1 MVELGLITMS
11 KEIKEKQDKLI
22 ELENKVSNLN
32 SILQNSKSELENKK
46 QTIKEMNVDEIKIL
60 NISQNLFS
68 KEVLMTKE
76 GRELKSLIEMVS
88 NINILLEQ

>member
-1 MVELGLITMS
+1 MVELGIITMS

-32 SILQNSKSELENKK
+32 SILQASKSELENKK

-68 KEVLMTKE
+68 KEILMTKE
-76 GRELKSLIEMVS
+76 GRELKSIIEMVR
-88 NINILLEQ
+88 NI

>member
-1 MVELGLITMS
+1 MVEVGIITMS
-11 KEIKEKQDKLI
+11 KEIQEKQDKLI

-32 SILQNSKSELENKK
+32 SILQASKSELENKK

-68 KEVLMTKE
+68 KEILMTKE
-76 GRELKSLIEMVS
+76 GRELKSIIEMVR
-88 NINILLEQ
+88 NI

>member
-1 MVELGLITMS
+1 MVELGIITMS

-32 SILQNSKSELENKK
+32 SILQASKSELENKK

-68 KEVLMTKE
+68 KEILMTKE
-76 GRELKSLIEMVS
+76 GRELKSIIEMVR
-88 NINILLEQ
+88 II

>member
-1 MVELGLITMS
+1 MVELGIITMS

-32 SILQNSKSELENKK
+32 SVLQASKSELENKK

-68 KEVLMTKE
+68 KEILMTKE
-76 GRELKSLIEMVS
+76 GRELKSIIEMVR
-88 NINILLEQ
+88 NI